1 MATVR
6 ATRVDYYFQHDLDS
20 WRDQLG
26 SLGMGGPDAVLI
38 NLAARSA
45 GVRIELTR

>member
-1 MATVR
+1 MR

-26 SLGMGGPDAVLI
+26 SLGMGGSDAVFVTSPRCR
-38 NLAARSA
+38 AEPT
-45 GVRIELTR
+45 VRTP